1 MKASKKK
8 SRFVKIHN
16 SGDYEIVQADQDVL
30 EQAVITDIIKDDLDE
45 NDSKFIF
52 DPESD
57 TKKEDPLSYINEN
70 CAECDLTFES
80 ELLANLHQKIIH
92 DCTLTRDQ
100 RSKLKWAC
108 PFCSKHYS
116 MTKIFAHIQSC
127 QPKYQEVLRGC
138 PECGKKFNYSTLK
151 GGLSMIKQHIAKGC
165 RLFQPW
171 TFHPQASTSD
181 FSNSSGDFMA
191 SEDEPSSSSCI
202 MSPKPNRNNNN
213 NDKSSDG
220 CVGKTSDDV
229 VIFSSSRF

>member
-1 MKASKKK
+1 LKASKKK

-45 NDSKFIF
+45 NDSKMIF

-57 TKKEDPLSYINEN
+57 TKKEEQETYINEN
-70 CAECDLTFES
+70 CTECDLTLES
-80 ELLANLHQKIIH
+80 ELLANLHQKITH

-108 PFCSKHYS
+108 PCCSKHYS

-165 RLFQPW
+165 RIFKPRTFQP
-171 TFHPQASTSD
+171 HASTSD
-181 FSNSSGDFMA
+181 FSTLTFSTMNSSTMNFSTMN
-191 SEDEPSSSSCI
+191 SST
-202 MSPKPNRNNNN
+202 
-213 NDKSSDG
+213 
-220 CVGKTSDDV
+220 TS
-229 VIFSSSRF
+229 FSTMTLQP

>member
-1 MKASKKK
+1 MTPC
-8 SRFVKIHN
+8 N

-45 NDSKFIF
+45 NDSKMIF

-57 TKKEDPLSYINEN
+57 TKKEEQETYINEN
-70 CAECDLTFES
+70 CTECDLTLES
-80 ELLANLHQKIIH
+80 ELLANLHQKITH
-92 DCTLTRDQ
+92 DCALTRDQ

-108 PFCSKHYS
+108 PCCSKHYS

-165 RLFQPW
+165 RIYQPR
-171 TFHPQASTSD
+171 TF
-181 FSNSSGDFMA
+181 
-191 SEDEPSSSSCI
+191 
-202 MSPKPNRNNNN
+202 
-213 NDKSSDG
+213 
-220 CVGKTSDDV
+220 
-229 VIFSSSRF
+229 

>member
-45 NDSKFIF
+45 NDSKLIF

-57 TKKEDPLSYINEN
+57 TKKEEQESYINEN

-108 PFCSKHYS
+108 PCCSKHYS

-138 PECGKKFNYSTLK
+138 PECGKKFNNSTLK

-165 RLFQPW
+165 RIFQPR
-171 TFHPQASTSD
+171 TFQPQASTSD
-181 FSNSSGDFMA
+181 FSTMNSSTMNF
-191 SEDEPSSSSCI
+191 STINSSTINSSTMNSSTMNSSTMNSST
-202 MSPKPNRNNNN
+202 MS
-213 NDKSSDG
+213 
-220 CVGKTSDDV
+220 
-229 VIFSSSRF
+229 F

>member
-16 SGDYEIVQADQDVL
+16 SGDYEIVQADQNVL

-45 NDSKFIF
+45 NDSKLIF

-181 FSNSSGDFMA
+181 FSTMTFSTMKNTTMSFSTMNFSTMNFSTMNSSTMNFSTMN
-191 SEDEPSSSSCI
+191 STTMNVS
-202 MSPKPNRNNNN
+202 
-213 NDKSSDG
+213 
-220 CVGKTSDDV
+220 TSLYV
-229 VIFSSSRF
+229 HG